1 MKIKIIPILLVASV
15 VSILAT
21 SSCKKE
27 QQANPTDAIPASDLK
42 LATMLNNFKQ
52 RGESHLKTNSEMS
65 PDSAIWYI
73 GATANFT
80 YGDASRE
87 TERTWIDSLFITLPI
102 NNGKISES
110 EVYNKY
116 EAVIDSL
123 REIYQGKNEENKQ
136 LLAVT
141 VTTHSI
147 DATELV
153 CKVTGVFAY
162 GYINNNCTF
171 NNIDSWQFGKIDG
184 DGGICDGIN
193 AGTYFDSDA
202 AEETQKK
209 IMACKAVPAGNYWYD
224 PITITKYVYPMD
236 FPIIPN
242 TTPSNNHFSYL
253 YWNSEQFQLC
263 DHGCIPPADLNF
275 YLAKT
280 KELIYNEDI
289 LGQVGLRPTGY
300 SLMDIDMEGFLEQQ
314 GIYNVYLHKATV
326 KYGILHVSIYP
337 PNPL

>member
-65 PDSAIWYI
+65 PDSANWYI

-136 LLAVT
+136 LLSVGIS
-141 VTTHSI
+141 THSLS
-147 DATELV
+147 DNSLV
-153 CKVTGVFAY
+153 CKVTGTFAY
-162 GYINNNCTF
+162 GYPTTSFCTF
-171 NNIDSWQFGKIDG
+171 NNSDSYCFWYYWQYHAIC
-184 DGGICDGIN
+184 GGNTGSLAI
-193 AGTYFDSDA
+193 TDA
-202 AEETQKK
+202 AEETQKY
-209 IMACKAVPAGNYWYD
+209 IMRCKAVPAGNYWYENEV
-224 PITITKYVYPMD
+224 TKYITDPSAYPID
-236 FPIIPN
+236 PSFA
-242 TTPSNNHFSYL
+242 PSNYRYAHL
-253 YWNSEQFQLC
+253 YWNSSQYSNFN
-263 DHGCIPPADLNF
+263 GCIPPNDLNF
-275 YLAKT
+275 YLNKT
-280 KELIYNEDI
+280 KELINKESP
-289 LGQVGLRPTGY
+289 LGGTRPVGY
-300 SLMDIDMEGFLEQQ
+300 SFIGIDMVGYIETNNSFT
-314 GIYNVYLHKATV
+314 IYKHQADI
-326 KYGILHVSIYP
+326 KYGILHISVDP
-337 PNPL
+337 PQSLD